1 MKKIKSGMLCL
12 MLVSIPMFGTP
23 AIAAG
28 TPDGIPPANEGVCDV
43 LRADG
48 VTRGLYG
55 LCVAFCE
62 AQDHATLSDTITQA
76 DLLALQIGAP
86 SGKILQNYNRRKS
99 PEDPDMPCVLV
110 EEDCPCWSAA
120 ELAAIDGISDF
131 DGGPTYDF
139 DGGGSTYRAACRPTE
154 EFGGKQIFETVID
167 SSRTRTTYGSS
178 ALVSPQRCHYQSD
191 APVPTVSRTLSTSD
205 GSLTQAQA
213 DRCQAAVIDA
223 CLATGL

>member
-12 MLVSIPMFGTP
+12 MLVSITMFGMP

-62 AQDHATLSDTITQA
+62 AQDHATLSDPITQA

-99 PEDPDMPCVLV
+99 PDDPDMPCVFV
-110 EEDCPCWSAA
+110 QEDCPCWSAA
-120 ELAAIDGISDF
+120 ELAAIDGINDF
-131 DGGPTYDF
+131 DGVPTDYALCLSNDA
-139 DGGGSTYRAACRPTE
+139 GQQILENSPGSE
-154 EFGGKQIFETVID
+154 
-167 SSRTRTTYGSS
+167 YGSYALGS
-178 ALVSPQRCHYQSD
+178 AMVCRYKSINSD
-191 APVPTVSRTLSTSD
+191 SIVSRTLALGD
-205 GSLTQAQA
+205 GLTAEQAL
-213 DRCQAAVIDA
+213 RCQAAVEAA
-223 CLATGL
+223 CAAAGWD